1 LNSFMNAFLS
11 VIVGLVLG
19 AINWFLLYR
28 LYSKMI
34 IFNVNG
40 TLSKKQRFNLLVT
53 LLFKVSLLFAG
64 LYLVIVVFRFNVLYL
79 LLGLVLSLICLVI
92 LLFRMR

>member
-1 LNSFMNAFLS
+1 MNSLINALVS
-11 VIVGLVLG
+11 VVIGLALG
-19 AINWFLLYR
+19 SLNWFLLYR
-28 LYSKMI
+28 LYSKI
-34 IFNVNG
+34 IRFNVDG
-40 TLSKKQRFNLLVT
+40 VMSKKHKFNLLMT

-64 LYLVIVVFRFNVLYL
+64 LYLVIVVFKFNVLYL

>member
-1 LNSFMNAFLS
+1 MNNFMNYLFS

-19 AINWFLLYR
+19 ALNWFLLYR

-34 IFNVNG
+34 GFTVDG
-40 TLSKKQRFNLLVT
+40 TMSKKHKFNLLIT

-64 LYLVIVVFRFNVLYL
+64 LYLVIVVFKFNVLYL

>member
-1 LNSFMNAFLS
+1 MNSFTNAVVS
-11 VIVGLVLG
+11 VVIGIALG
-19 AINWFLLYR
+19 ALNWFLLYS
-28 LYSKMI
+28 LYSKVI
-34 IFNVNG
+34 IFTVDG
-40 TLSKKQRFNLLVT
+40 TISKKHKFNLLMT

-64 LYLVIVVFRFNVLYL
+64 LYLVIVVFKFNVLYL

>member
-1 LNSFMNAFLS
+1 MNSLINALVS
-11 VIVGLVLG
+11 VVIGLALG
-19 AINWFLLYR
+19 SLNWFLLYR
-28 LYSKMI
+28 LYSKI
-34 IFNVNG
+34 IRFNVDG
-40 TLSKKQRFNLLVT
+40 VMSKKHKFNLLMT

-64 LYLVIVVFRFNVLYL
+64 LYLVIIVFKFNVLYL